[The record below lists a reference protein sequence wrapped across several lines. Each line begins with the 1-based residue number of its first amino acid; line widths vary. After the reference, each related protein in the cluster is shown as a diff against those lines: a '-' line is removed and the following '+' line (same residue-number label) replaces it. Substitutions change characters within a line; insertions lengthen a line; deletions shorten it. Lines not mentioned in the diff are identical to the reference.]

1 MTIVQFVEELNL
13 PIDLLLVR
21 RELVE
26 KRKRLFLLL
35 QLLRHYQFNK
45 VQVQMINRSMKI
57 CRMSTTIPMN
67 NSSQVNEIK
76 MTIRRK
82 QQ

>member
-1 MTIVQFVEELNL
+1 MIIVQFVEELNL